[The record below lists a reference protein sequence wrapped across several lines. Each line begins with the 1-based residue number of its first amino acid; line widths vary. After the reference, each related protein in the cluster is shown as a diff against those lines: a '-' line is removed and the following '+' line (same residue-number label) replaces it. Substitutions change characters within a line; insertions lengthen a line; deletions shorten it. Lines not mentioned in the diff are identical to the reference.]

1 MADNYFPTRPW
12 PNLEGSNPED
22 AGLRPHL
29 FTHRNL
35 PECLLVIA
43 EAKAKPLCSPMAD
56 SSSDEDE
63 RPVRAAPTS
72 FLSGPELL
80 PSLIIDDSEAAPVRQ
95 RSQGRGWARAGGG
108 LGERGWERP

>member
-1 MADNYFPTRPW
+1 MVYSARSEEFSPTETCQVP
-12 PNLEGSNPED
+12 
-22 AGLRPHL
+22 
-29 FTHRNL
+29 
-35 PECLLVIA
+35 CLLVIQA

-95 RSQGRGWARAGGG
+95 SSRVGAGREREVALVRVGGSARDASVA
-108 LGERGWERP
+108 R